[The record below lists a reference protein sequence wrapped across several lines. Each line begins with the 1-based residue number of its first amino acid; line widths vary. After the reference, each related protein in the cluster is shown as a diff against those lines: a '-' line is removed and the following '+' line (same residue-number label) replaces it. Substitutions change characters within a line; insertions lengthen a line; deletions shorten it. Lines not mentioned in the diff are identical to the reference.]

1 MTVEFFFVIFFM
13 RKMRLECSKFE
24 NAAYGYAYVRVNS
37 VFRTWSPISD
47 AQRMSVRAF
56 DDQVKETPYL

>member
-1 MTVEFFFVIFFM
+1 M
-13 RKMRLECSKFE
+13 
-24 NAAYGYAYVRVNS
+24 AALPTPL
-37 VFRTWSPISD
+37 FRTWSPISD